1 MKPARAAGKN
11 REISMSETTIAPGPY
26 TVGLTGGIGSGKTTV
41 ANLFGELGVALID
54 TDVIAHQITAP
65 GGIAIAPIRAAFGEQ
80 ALNAE
85 GAMDRAR
92 MRTLAFSDDSAKRTL
107 EAILHPLIAAESRRQ
122 RAAATSPY
130 VMLVIP
136 LLFESGSWNKRMQR
150 TLLVDCP
157 EDLQISRVMQRSGL
171 GSEQI
176 RAIMAK
182 QMTRAGRLAL
192 ADDVI
197 DNAGDGSN
205 LAGNVRQLHERY
217 LELAHRHGVIV
228 S

>member
-1 MKPARAAGKN
+1 
-11 REISMSETTIAPGPY
+11 MSETVTPREPY

-41 ANLFGELGVALID
+41 ANLFGEHGVALID
-54 TDVIAHQITAP
+54 ADAIAHQITAP
-65 GGIAIAPIRAAFGEQ
+65 RGIAIGPIRATFGEQ
-80 ALNAE
+80 TLTAE
-85 GAMDRAR
+85 GAMDRDK
-92 MRTLAFSDDSAKRTL
+92 MRALAFSDDTAKRKL

-122 RAAATSPY
+122 RAVATSPY

-157 EDLQISRVMQRSGL
+157 EEMQIARVIQRNGL
-171 GSEQI
+171 SSEQI
-176 RAIMAK
+176 RAIMDK
-182 QMTRAGRLAL
+182 QMSRAERLAL

-197 DNAGDGSN
+197 DNSGDGSN
-205 LAGNVRQLHERY
+205 LAEAVRQLHERY
-217 LELAHRHGVIV
+217 LELAHGHGTIV

>member
-1 MKPARAAGKN
+1 
-11 REISMSETTIAPGPY
+11 MSETAVPREPY

-41 ANLFGELGVALID
+41 ANLFGASGIALID
-54 TDVIAHQITAP
+54 ADAIAHQITAP
-65 GGIAIAPIRAAFGEQ
+65 GGIAIAPIRTAFGEQ
-80 ALNAE
+80 ALTAE
-85 GAMDRAR
+85 GAMDRDR
-92 MRTLAFSDDSAKRTL
+92 MRALAFSDDTAKRKL

-157 EDLQISRVMQRSGL
+157 EEMQISRVMQRSGL
-171 GSEQI
+171 SSEQI

-182 QMTRAGRLAL
+182 QMSRAGRLAL

-197 DNAGDGSN
+197 DNSGDGSN
-205 LAGNVRQLHERY
+205 LAEAVRQLHERY
-217 LELAHRHGVIV
+217 LELAHGHGSIV